1 MKILVTGGAG
11 FIGSNIVDAY
21 VAKGHDV
28 EVVDNLSNGKR
39 ENLNP
44 KAVFHHLDITSPE
57 LGQIFERGHYD
68 VVCHHAA
75 QASVSVSVKEPALDA
90 QVNILGAINLL
101 ENSVKI
107 GVKKFLFASSGGT
120 VYGATEHLP
129 AVETLPFDASS
140 PYGVSKVAT
149 ELYLRVYSSVHGLK
163 YTALRYANVYG
174 PRQDPHGE
182 AGVVAIFSMR
192 MLSGGKPVIF
202 GDGENMRDY
211 VYVGDVVDANVRA
224 LTAGDNDCF
233 NIGSGVRVSTNQLFA
248 EMKELTGYKGNDEHG
263 PARAGDLRDSCLNA
277 SKAKRILGWSPKMSF
292 KDGLRQTVEW
302 FRNKAK

>member
-11 FIGSNIVDAY
+11 FIGSNIADAL
-21 VAKGHDV
+21 VAAGHEV

-44 KAVFHHLDITSPE
+44 QAVFHQLDITSPE
-57 LGQIFERGHYD
+57 LSQIFERGHFD

-75 QASVSVSVKEPALDA
+75 QASVSVSVKEPAMDA
-90 QVNILGAINLL
+90 RVNILGAINLL
-101 ENSVKI
+101 ENCVKF

-120 VYGATEHLP
+120 VYGATERLP

-192 MLSGGKPVIF
+192 MLAGGRPVIF

-211 VYVGDVVDANVRA
+211 VFVGDVVDANLRA
-224 LTAGDNDCF
+224 LNAGDNDCF
-233 NIGSGVRVSTNQLFA
+233 NIGTGVRVSTNRLFSL
-248 EMKELTGYKGNDEHG
+248 MKELTGFKGKDEHG
-263 PARAGDLRDSCLNA
+263 PARAGDLRDSCLDA
-277 SKAKRILGWSPKMSF
+277 SKAKKVLGWSPKVPF
-292 KDGLRQTVEW
+292 EEGLRTTVNW
-302 FRNKAK
+302 FKERNK